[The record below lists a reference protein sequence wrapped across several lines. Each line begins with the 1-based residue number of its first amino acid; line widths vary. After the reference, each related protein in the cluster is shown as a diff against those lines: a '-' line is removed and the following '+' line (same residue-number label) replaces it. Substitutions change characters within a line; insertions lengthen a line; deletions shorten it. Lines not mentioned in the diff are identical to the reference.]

1 MMPRIPPGLLL
12 QRVRPGSGGSAL
24 RGGPGPPPAG
34 RVGVPRGSPAAVLEE
49 CLPQNSQIVKNNSG
63 GFCLTFALKDFFPPA
78 ENCAAAG
85 KVSGGA
91 GQGGGE
97 GCVQGSGS
105 APFLGHA
112 PCGLGSSIR
121 SGTGGAR
128 WEHAL
133 LPCSPGHVSGA
144 PQTTGWTEAGVRGR
158 GLFSTASRHVGGVE
172 AAEPPRPARSAFESV
187 FVQVLSAGKNV
198 PGPPTWGRDRAGQWR
213 VQPGGLAQGKAGV
226 GPRGLSGSLQSPGGP
241 LVGVC
246 CGPPQESEQPVS
258 VCP

>member
-1 MMPRIPPGLLL
+1 MMPRIPLGLLL

-34 RVGVPRGSPAAVLEE
+34 RVGGLRGSPAAVLEE

-91 GQGGGE
+91 GRGGGQ

-144 PQTTGWTEAGVRGR
+144 PRTTGWTEAGVRGR
-158 GLFSTASRHVGGVE
+158 GLFSTASRPVGGVE

-213 VQPGGLAQGKAGV
+213 VPPGGLAQGKAGV
-226 GPRGLSGSLQSPGGP
+226 GPRGLSGSLQSPGGAFGG
-241 LVGVC
+241 GVLRA
-246 CGPPQESEQPVS
+246 PPGE
-258 VCP
+258 

>member
-34 RVGVPRGSPAAVLEE
+34 RVGGPRGSPAAVLEE

-91 GQGGGE
+91 GRGGGQ

-144 PQTTGWTEAGVRGR
+144 PRTTGWTEAGVSFRPRPGLWVGWKRPSRRVLPDRPSNQYLCKCSQLGRMCPALRPGGGTELASGGSRLVASLRERRGW
-158 GLFSTASRHVGGVE
+158 VPGGSVE
-172 AAEPPRPARSAFESV
+172 AFN
-187 FVQVLSAGKNV
+187 L
-198 PGPPTWGRDRAGQWR
+198 
-213 VQPGGLAQGKAGV
+213 L
-226 GPRGLSGSLQSPGGP
+226 GGP